1 MSMSSSSATTAGRTA
16 RAAHDAHAVP
26 DPQLV
31 ADAKHEINALVQEI
45 AQLAAEDLAPE
56 EFFRGF
62 LDRIVSAMAA
72 FGGAVWLRGE
82 GGALKSPYSVNAA
95 QAGIEAP
102 PPARTRH
109 GLLLKR
115 VLDSTQAVVAQPQS
129 GQAADG
135 GSGNPTEYLLVLA
148 PLIVE
153 REAIGLVEVFQR
165 AGVSASTQRGYLR
178 FVVQMAELASGYLKS
193 RRLRQL
199 EENQSLWRQL
209 EALVA
214 ALHGSLDVQETAYA
228 IVNDGRRMI
237 GCDRVSL
244 ALRNGPR
251 CEITAVSGLDA
262 VDRRAAEVER
272 LARLADA
279 VIEAREPLWSE
290 AGDDDLPPQL
300 DAPLQAYVD
309 KSHARL
315 VAVLPLFPRP
325 KTSPAEAIG
334 DSGSGSA
341 SGGSKENQPPL
352 GALIVEQLHAARA
365 TETLR
370 SRAQIVAHHSAAALA
385 NALEHSTVLLL
396 PLWKMLGRLTLLFRG
411 RALPKTLLV
420 IVAVAG
426 SIAAL
431 IIVPTDFEVAARG
444 KLQPAE
450 RREVFAPLDG
460 VIAQVPVEHGQ
471 IVEAG
476 AVLAELTNTDL
487 DLQLAELLGRQSTN
501 QQRLTALQRAL
512 LDTKGGAARLPLTEE
527 NRIAGEMLQLRQEA
541 QSIERELKLVREKQQ
556 QQTLLAPQRGQV
568 VTWKVRDLLLHRP
581 VSRGQSLLTLA
592 NPDGPWELELYLPER
607 RLAQVQRGQAAS
619 GAENSLDV
627 EFALSSHPG
636 QTFHGRVAEV
646 EQAAEVRGDE
656 GNTVL
661 VRVTVEK
668 AELPPLHEQTT
679 VTAKIA
685 CGRTSIG
692 YAWFCDFVETVQ
704 GKVLFWLPS

>member
-1 MSMSSSSATTAGRTA
+1 
-16 RAAHDAHAVP
+16 
-26 DPQLV
+26 
-31 ADAKHEINALVQEI
+31 
-45 AQLAAEDLAPE
+45 
-56 EFFRGF
+56 
-62 LDRIVSAMAA
+62 
-72 FGGAVWLRGE
+72 
-82 GGALKSPYSVNAA
+82 
-95 QAGIEAP
+95 
-102 PPARTRH
+102 
-109 GLLLKR
+109 
-115 VLDSTQAVVAQPQS
+115 
-129 GQAADG
+129 
-135 GSGNPTEYLLVLA
+135 
-148 PLIVE
+148 
-153 REAIGLVEVFQR
+153 
-165 AGVSASTQRGYLR
+165 
-178 FVVQMAELASGYLKS
+178 
-193 RRLRQL
+193 
-199 EENQSLWRQL
+199 
-209 EALVA
+209 
-214 ALHGSLDVQETAYA
+214 
-228 IVNDGRRMI
+228 MI

-244 ALRNGPR
+244 ALRHGPR
-251 CEITAVSGLDA
+251 CEIAAVSGLDA

-290 AGDDDLPPQL
+290 SGDDGLPPQL

-325 KTSPAEAIG
+325 KLAPAESLG
-334 DSGSGSA
+334 DEGRKHAPETEG
-341 SGGSKENQPPL
+341 QPL

-365 TETLR
+365 TETLQ

-396 PLWKMLGRLTLLFRG
+396 PLWKTLGRLTLLFRG
-411 RALPKTLLV
+411 RALPKTLLA
-420 IVAVAG
+420 IGAVVGAM
-426 SIAAL
+426 AAL
-431 IIVPTDFEVAARG
+431 AIVPANFEVAARG

-460 VIAQVPVEHGQ
+460 VIASVPVEHGQ

-487 DLQLAELLGRQSTN
+487 DLQLTELLGRQSTN

-556 QQTLLAPQRGQV
+556 QQTIAAPQRGQI

-607 RLAQVQRGQAAS
+607 RLAHVQRGQVAS
-619 GAENSLDV
+619 GSENPLPV
-627 EFALSSHPG
+627 EFILSSHPG
-636 QTFHGRVAEV
+636 QTFHGQVAEV

-668 AELPPLHEQTT
+668 DELPPLHDQTT
-679 VTAKIA
+679 VAAKIA

-692 YAWFCDFVETVQ
+692 YAWFCDLIETVE
-704 GKVLFWLPS
+704 GKVLFWLPF